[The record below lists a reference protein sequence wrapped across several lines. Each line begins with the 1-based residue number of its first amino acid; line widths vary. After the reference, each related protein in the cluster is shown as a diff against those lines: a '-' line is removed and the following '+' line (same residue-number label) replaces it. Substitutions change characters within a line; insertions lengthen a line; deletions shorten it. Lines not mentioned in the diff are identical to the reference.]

1 MMLVMQMILAALAG
15 SVAYTII
22 GVIPG
27 ADETAV
33 LAPVTLA
40 IVLAGVHPAIV
51 LAFFMAA
58 IISKKMSD
66 AIPVSVAGIPSGVM
80 STPLIEHAKVLKE
93 NGLADESIKIS
104 VSGSFIGTL
113 VAVPF
118 SLLLAGVLI
127 PFSEVIS
134 AYTDQIFLG
143 GAIFLALMAKNKL
156 ISLISIIPFAL
167 IIQGLR
173 YLYWGTGAIP
183 EDETVFIS
191 FFLGITIGPM
201 IVSLLDLTMKERRE
215 HLLKDSYKETIIRNE
230 KHEGIPNPFKI
241 LSGKEMLYSAVGSV
255 IGCVTFFLSPV
266 GATVFIGE
274 TLTSRIEGV
283 VEKAK
288 TALATVSSITNAA
301 YIGGTLIPLVA
312 LGVPLSPMALGPANP
327 LFNAPPELTI
337 ENNIHHMLDNGE
349 FYLPIL
355 IGTVVALVVT
365 VPVTIKYANKIC
377 AFVFRRLSHESLL
390 GLFFGLVVMLSFME
404 AGLINIF
411 GVIAL
416 SIVSGILN
424 RWGVNYGVQFM
435 ILYAAPWIA
444 TLLAF

>member
-1 MMLVMQMILAALAG
+1 MLVSQMILASILG

-40 IVLAGVHPAIV
+40 IVLSGVHPAVV

-58 IISKKMSD
+58 IISKKISD

-80 STPLIEHAKVLKE
+80 STPLIEHAQVLKE
-93 NGLADESIKIS
+93 NGLADKSIKIS

-127 PFSEVIS
+127 PFSEIIS

-173 YLYWGTGAIP
+173 HLYWGTGAIP

-201 IVSLLDLTMKERRE
+201 IVSLLELTMKERRE

-241 LSGKEMLYSAVGSV
+241 LNRKEIVYAALGSV

-283 VEKAK
+283 IEKAK
-288 TALATVSSITNAA
+288 AALATVSSITNAS
-301 YIGGTLIPLVA
+301 YIAGTLIPLVA

-327 LFNAPPELTI
+327 LFNAPPVLTI

-355 IGTVVALVVT
+355 IGTVVALVIT

-377 AFVFRRLSHESLL
+377 AFVFKRLSHESLL

-404 AGLINIF
+404 AGVINIF
-411 GVIAL
+411 GVLAL

-435 ILYAAPWIA
+435 ILYAAPWLA